1 MMDSK
6 KPNSLD
12 DVINRG
18 GVKAAEDGDGGRAG
32 KAKGKKIRTL
42 ISIDEELLARID
54 RHIIGNRSAWL
65 AKVATEYLDSHDLQ

>member
-12 DVINRG
+12 DVINSG
-18 GVKAAEDGDGGRAG
+18 GAHKDVENIKKSEPKGQ
-32 KAKGKKIRTL
+32 GKKIRTL

-65 AKVATEYLDSHDLQ
+65 AKVATEYLDKNKLE